1 LVDRF
6 FSAAFHLWGSPVSWA
21 EILAFGL
28 ALWMVVCQWRVH
40 PLTWPLAIASSLIYG
55 ALFWN
60 VKLYGEAGLQL
71 VFIAAALWGWWQW
84 LRGRAADGS
93 SLRVHSLRR
102 PALLASA
109 AAALMAWPAL
119 AFTLQQATDSPV
131 PWLDAAATVGSIT
144 AQLWLAR
151 KAVQNWPLWV
161 WVNLFSV
168 GLFAYKGL
176 WLTALLY
183 LLFAL
188 MAGHGWRLWARLEAT
203 SRGA

>member
-1 LVDRF
+1 LVASF
-6 FSAAFHLWGSPVSWA
+6 FSPAFHLWGSPVTWA

-28 ALWMVVCQWRVH
+28 ALWMVICQWRVH
-40 PLTWPLAIASSLIYG
+40 PLTWPLAIASSLIYA

-60 VKLYGEAGLQL
+60 VKLYGEAGLQF
-71 VFIAAALWGWWQW
+71 VFIAAAMWGWWQW
-84 LRGRAADGS
+84 LRGTAADGS
-93 SLRVHSLRR
+93 SLRVHSLSR

-109 AAALMAWPAL
+109 AAALVAWPAL
-119 AFTLQQATDSPV
+119 AFSLQQATDSAV

-161 WVNLFSV
+161 AVNLFSV
-168 GLFAYKGL
+168 GLFAYKAL

-183 LLFAL
+183 LLFAF
-188 MAGHGWRLWARLEAT
+188 MAWHGWRLWARLDAA
-203 SRGA
+203 SPRV